1 MLYLCMQTS
10 ILQDKRVIVVFWKN
24 REDNPFEI
32 FSNLKNFCLSYVQ
45 FNYNTLSNYLSKAKI
60 AYENHEVRIERKN
73 IISKPKPIAETRIR
87 KIVPVLRRVMM
98 KDAND
103 EQHDLDYWLS
113 RPVKER
119 AAAVT
124 HIIQESLTKGQR
136 MDKTKLV
143 KKRLYS

>member
-1 MLYLCMQTS
+1 MQTS